1 MAKKAQTFI
10 GQVGN
15 DCKLH
20 FNDPCAFLKACSELR
35 GLEVEIT
42 IDKRRNRRSTLENN
56 YYWGVVLEIISD
68 WTGYTPQEAH
78 DALREK
84 FLSKA
89 DGERGLV
96 RIKSSAALT
105 TVEFE
110 EYLSKIRQWAS
121 EQGVFIPL
129 PNEVID
135 LPKQ

>member
-15 DCKLH
+15 DGRLR
-20 FNDPCAFLKACSELR
+20 FNDPYALLKACSELR
-35 GLEVEIT
+35 GEEVEIT

-56 YYWGVVLEIISD
+56 YYWGVVVEIISD
-68 WTGYTPQEAH
+68 WTGFTPEEAH

-84 FLSKA
+84 FLSNYSK
-89 DGERGLV
+89 ERGLSC
-96 RIKSSAALT
+96 IKSTAALT

-110 EYLSKIRQWAS
+110 SYMSAIRQWAS

-129 PNEVID
+129 PNEQIY
-135 LPKQ
+135 